1 MKVKTL
7 SLGELGTNCYI
18 VTDQKGATVAIDP
31 ADEFERIVSAL
42 DGERLDAVLL
52 THGHFDHTGAVN
64 QMKKLYNCRVIISA
78 EDEEMLS
85 DNNKNAAFLIGSAPD
100 PITADELVKDGDK
113 IELGDLS
120 FEVIATP
127 GHTKGSVTYKIEDT
141 LFTGD
146 TLFRGTV
153 GRCDLYGGNP
163 QALVRSLEK
172 LALLDDELKVLSGH
186 DQKTSLGY
194 EKQTN
199 YYMRKKK

>member
-1 MKVKTL
+1 MKLKMLTV
-7 SLGELGTNCYI
+7 GELGTNCYVI
-18 VTDQKGATVAIDP
+18 TDSKGNTVVIDP
-31 ADEFERIVSAL
+31 ADEFDRIVSAL
-42 DGERLDAVLL
+42 DSEKLDAILL

-64 QMKKLYNCRVIISA
+64 SLKRAYNCKVIISA

-85 DNNKNAAFLIGSAPD
+85 DNRKNAAILIGAYPE
-100 PITADELVKDGDK
+100 PIIADRLVKDGDI
-113 IELGDLS
+113 IEVGELK

-153 GRCDLYGGNP
+153 GRCDLYGGNSSTLM
-163 QALVRSLEK
+163 ASLKK
-172 LALLDDELKVLSGH
+172 LSEFDDSFKVLSGH
-186 DQKTSLGY
+186 DQKTTIGY

-199 YYMRKKK
+199 YYMRKMK